1 MLDYQTENEA
11 LVWNLMQRNF
21 FTAWK
26 YPNDPKWQ
34 NWRGLEIIPNYDCN
48 LACKY
53 CYVNRYGEQLYP
65 DVENW
70 HNDELILK
78 NNQLLF
84 NWLKKNKYDPKL
96 ELFSGEPLVQRVNYQ
111 LIDQILNT
119 VGNTNQGP
127 LVIPT
132 NYSWCLSKE
141 LIRKVDDLIM
151 RSKDMKMSIALSAS
165 IDGKP
170 MEQNRPFKH
179 NVKSCGQLSNR
190 EWFWEYKDIPDP
202 RDDEFYDRVF
212 KFADKHHYGFH
223 PMIYSDNIDLWIE
236 NFDWYQMMLKK
247 HGMHWSNIYL
257 LEVRNQEWS
266 IEQTRKYG
274 EFIEHLIKFA
284 WKQVGE
290 KVSNYMDFMFR
301 GRGFN
306 TLSAALST
314 TGRGLGCSLQSG
326 LYLRLTDWSL
336 GPCHR
341 QSYDHMNL
349 GKFRIEGEDIVGVD
363 VNNPELWFAELTS
376 SQKSYP
382 YCENCL
388 LRWTCSGGCLG
399 SNYETTGDPFT
410 PPPTMCRLEHQKIY
424 SMAKTYQEL
433 GILDAILKR
442 ANPLKAFEFKT
453 LLELG
458 EQK

>member
-1 MLDYQTENEA
+1 
-11 LVWNLMQRNF
+11 
-21 FTAWK
+21 
-26 YPNDPKWQ
+26 
-34 NWRGLEIIPNYDCN
+34 
-48 LACKY
+48 
-53 CYVNRYGEQLYP
+53 
-65 DVENW
+65 
-70 HNDELILK
+70 
-78 NNQLLF
+78 
-84 NWLKKNKYDPKL
+84 
-96 ELFSGEPLVQRVNYQ
+96 
-111 LIDQILNT
+111 
-119 VGNTNQGP
+119 
-127 LVIPT
+127 
-132 NYSWCLSKE
+132 
-141 LIRKVDDLIM
+141 
-151 RSKDMKMSIALSAS
+151 
-165 IDGKP
+165 
-170 MEQNRPFKH
+170 
-179 NVKSCGQLSNR
+179 
-190 EWFWEYKDIPDP
+190 
-202 RDDEFYDRVF
+202 
-212 KFADKHHYGFH
+212 
-223 PMIYSDNIDLWIE
+223 
-236 NFDWYQMMLKK
+236 
-247 HGMHWSNIYL
+247 
-257 LEVRNQEWS
+257 
-266 IEQTRKYG
+266 
-274 EFIEHLIKFA
+274 
-284 WKQVGE
+284 
-290 KVSNYMDFMFR
+290 MDFMFR